1 MMKTLLLAA
10 LVVAG
15 LQVSAQCVPNQIYAD
30 SVYGV
35 WPDTTENFVS
45 GMVNT
50 FYSDT
55 LTLLVPSQANLI
67 DPSLPPITLDSV
79 QMTSVTGLP
88 PGITVSCNSQT
99 GGACTYLPNQVGCGL
114 LEGTPTV
121 TGTYPITINV
131 MAYAYFIGVQSFP
144 QAFTG
149 YSITIAPAASGIG
162 DIAVLTLDGVKN
174 VPNPFTDHTTI
185 EFNLA
190 KSGTAQVKVF
200 NLVGEQLWKTTV
212 QGKPGSNRVPFTRT
226 TLENG
231 IYLYS
236 VEAGGVN
243 FTGRMMVNR

>member
-1 MMKTLLLAA
+1 MKTLLLAI
-10 LVVAG
+10 LVATG
-15 LQVSAQCVPNQIYAD
+15 LQVSAQCVPNQLYAD

-35 WPDTTENFVS
+35 WPDTTQNFVS

-67 DPSLPPITLDSV
+67 DPALPSMIIVDSV
-79 QMTSVTGLP
+79 QLSTVTGLP

-114 LEGTPTV
+114 IQGTPTMA
-121 TGTYPITINV
+121 GTYPITLNV
-131 MAYAYFIGVQSFP
+131 IAYATFLGVQALP

-149 YSITIAPAASGIG
+149 YSITIMPAAAGIG

-174 VPNPFTDHTTI
+174 VPNPFTDRTTI

-190 KSGTAQVKVF
+190 KAGMAHVKVF

-212 QGKPGSNRVPFTRT
+212 QGKPGSNRVPFTLN